1 MAIIGSLMKTDMV
14 TVSPDDSV
22 AEAVRSMSQNQ
33 VGAVLVVE
41 DGALRGILSERDV
54 VTRVVAEGKD
64 PAATKVQEVATAE
77 VVDVEV
83 GTPVRKCVEMQLAM
97 GVRHLPVTEG
107 GKPIGILSSRDFL
120 AYVVGGLERVIDR
133 LRYEQKLD
141 EGEDPY
147 DHIGGSYGK

>member
-14 TVSPDDSV
+14 TVRPGDSV
-22 AEAVRSMSQNQ
+22 AEAAGLMSRNH

-41 DGALRGILSERDV
+41 GSELRGILSERDV
-54 VTRVVAEGKD
+54 VSRVVAEGRD
-64 PAATKVQEVATAE
+64 PAATKVSEVATEA

-83 GTPVRKCVEMQLAM
+83 KTPVRKCLELQLAM

-107 GKPIGILSSRDFL
+107 GKPIGVLSSRDFL
-120 AYVVGGLERVIDR
+120 VYVVEGLERVIDQI
-133 LRYEQKLD
+133 RYEQKLS

-147 DHIGGSYGK
+147 DHLGGSYGQ